1 MNFLDYQHDTADT
14 AIYPDAGSRDSFT
27 GLAYVTMGLAGE
39 AGEICNK
46 VKKIA
51 RDNGGVI
58 GQHHRNMLVEELG
71 DVLWYASQL
80 ATQLGVPLEQV
91 ARLNLEKLT
100 GRKAAGTL
108 GGSGDRR

>member
-71 DVLWYASQL
+71 DVLCPAGAGGTSQ
-80 ATQLGVPLEQV
+80 P
-91 ARLNLEKLT
+91 
-100 GRKAAGTL
+100 RKA
-108 GGSGDRR
+108 DRAQSCWDTWWFG